1 MRPRLPD
8 ILLGALALVLLSGT
22 VGLARNHMA
31 AKPLPLLVA
40 FQRELPA
47 NVTSIPVEIARRW
60 HEGSEAL
67 FVDARE
73 LAAFQEGHIPGA
85 IHLDAEEAEALG
97 PTSRAWQSVLFSLR
111 MSPRVI
117 VYCDGPECGASER
130 LAKRLTESGLMN
142 ISVLPDGLPGWEAA
156 GYPVTREAP

>member
-22 VGLARNHMA
+22 IGLARNHVA
-31 AKPLPLLVA
+31 KKPLPLLVPH
-40 FQRELPA
+40 QRALPQ
-47 NVTSIPVEIARRW
+47 NVSSIPLDVARKW
-60 HEGSEAL
+60 HEGGEAL

-73 LAAFQEGHIPGA
+73 LVAYQEGHIPGA
-85 IHLDAEEAEALG
+85 VHLDAEEAEAYG
-97 PTSRAWQSVLFSLR
+97 NGRAWQSVLFSLR
-111 MSPRVI
+111 ISPRVI

-130 LAKRLTESGLMN
+130 LAKRLTESGLQN
-142 ISVLPDGLPGWEAA
+142 ISVLPDGFPGWEEA

>member
-1 MRPRLPD
+1 MKARLPD

-22 VGLARNHMA
+22 VGLARNHVA
-31 AKPLPLLVA
+31 ARPLALLTPY
-40 FQRELPA
+40 QRALPA
-47 NVTSIPVEIARRW
+47 NVSAIPLEIARKW
-60 HEGSEAL
+60 HEDGQAL

-73 LAAFQEGHIPGA
+73 RVAYQAGHIPGA
-85 IHLDAEEAEALG
+85 IHLDADEAESYG
-97 PTSRAWQSVLFSLR
+97 NGRAWQSVLFSLR
-111 MSPRVI
+111 MTPRVI

-130 LAKRLTESGLMN
+130 LAEKLLKSGLYN